1 MKYLPTGWPAQLL
14 KSIVASDRR
23 HAVIASCHP
32 PLFHAQERPSRKGP
46 SGRRGY
52 EGDLCEGNE
61 VVTPCHPPGAVGCDQ
76 LADHAH
82 GRAAREA
89 RKVNRRLGV
98 PCTPAAP
105 VAPDRTHECARTRTQ
120 RRTHTRTQARSR
132 ARAHTHTLRTCPHV
146 RALGTVVTP
155 TARLAFRDSRPCPVS
170 QSGTVS
176 HGGTISHGGTVSR
189 RGSARTGALEHAA
202 GPGSQ
207 REDVARPVEVL
218 RDSL

>member
-120 RRTHTRTQARSR
+120 RRTHTRTHRCAHARAH
-132 ARAHTHTLRTCPHV
+132 ARAHTHAHTG
-146 RALGTVVTP
+146 AL
-155 TARLAFRDSRPCPVS
+155 A
-170 QSGTVS
+170 
-176 HGGTISHGGTVSR
+176 
-189 RGSARTGALEHAA
+189 SARTHAHTA
-202 GPGSQ
+202 DMSTC
-207 REDVARPVEVL
+207 ARTRNC
-218 RDSL
+218 RDSNRPTCFQGFAPMPGIPKRHGIPRRHHIPRRHSIS